1 MSETSGGFKGPS
13 WADFW
18 LSAALIESELR
29 CRVVIRLGGS
39 KVRKTGSVVELC
51 LVRYLRPTN
60 HYVIAQVDDFF
71 PSRRHKTM
79 PSLLC
84 SLLLT
89 AQRAGEE
96 YDSRPHKQLDL
107 LDLPFPPDG
116 DG

>member
-1 MSETSGGFKGPS
+1 MSEESGGYRGPA

-18 LSAALIESELR
+18 LAAAAIESELR
-29 CRVVIRLGGS
+29 CRVVVRLGGS

-51 LVRYLRPTN
+51 LVRHLRPGS
-60 HYVIAQVDDFF
+60 HYLIAQVDEFY

-89 AQRAGEE
+89 AQRAGHD
-96 YDSRPHKQLDL
+96 YDARPHTQLEL
-107 LDLPFPPDG
+107 LDLPSPPTD
-116 DG
+116 DR